1 MHNLVKISNK
11 IKKFNEKISVS
22 GDKSISIRCV
32 LLATQAI
39 GISRIYNLLESED
52 VLNALKSIK
61 RLGVNYKKKKNFYEI
76 ESFGLRSLNKLN
88 RVVVNAGNS
97 GTLARLILG
106 ILVDNDNEVTLK
118 GDNSLSGR
126 DFTRVIEPLKKFGV
140 NFIVKKKNLPLI
152 IKGTKFLRPINYY
165 EKLGSAQCKSA
176 VMLAALKTP
185 GITKIKAKK
194 SRNHTELMFKELEIP
209 IKVIK
214 EKYYDLIEIR
224 GLTNFNSFEYRVPG
238 DLSSSAFFLV
248 LTLLSKESKIR
259 ITNVNINETRTGI
272 IKILNRMNAKIVYK
286 NKKKYKGEIVSDI
299 LVKSVNNLKG
309 IRCPKSLNSS
319 AIDEFLIIFLV
330 AAKAKGISTFS
341 DLGELN
347 KKESPRLNIAIKL
360 LKMMGIKILRKNND
374 IKIYGNPKLNLKGKF
389 IVKNYNKDHRIFMMS
404 CIAALTFGGNWK
416 IFDKDSTYT
425 SFPHFLKIIK
435 QLGADIIEN

>member
-1 MHNLVKISNK
+1 MHNPVKISNK

>member
-1 MHNLVKISNK
+1 MHNQVKISNK

-140 NFIVKKKNLPLI
+140 NFRVKKKNLPLI

-194 SRNHTELMFKELEIP
+194 SRNHTELMFKELGIP

-214 EKYYDLIEIR
+214 EKYYDFIEIS

-286 NKKKYKGEIVSDI
+286 NKKRYKGEIVSDI

-360 LKMMGIKILRKNND
+360 LKMMGIKVLRKNND
-374 IKIYGNPKLNLKGKF
+374 VKIYGNPKLNLKGKF
-389 IVKNYNKDHRIFMMS
+389 IVKNYSKDHRVFMMS
-404 CIAALTFGGNWK
+404 CIAALTFGGNWE

-425 SFPHFLKIIK
+425 SFPYFLKIIK
-435 QLGADIIEN
+435 QLGAEIIEN

>member
-1 MHNLVKISNK
+1 MHNQVKISNK

-39 GISRIYNLLESED
+39 GTSRIYNLLESED

-61 RLGVNYKKKKNFYEI
+61 KLGANYKKKKDFYEI
-76 ESFGLRSLNKLN
+76 ESFGLRSLNKSN

-140 NFIVKKKNLPLI
+140 NFRVKKKNLPLI

-194 SRNHTELMFKELEIP
+194 SRNHTELMFKELGIP

-214 EKYYDLIEIR
+214 EKYYDFIEIS

-259 ITNVNINETRTGI
+259 IKNVNINETRTGI

-299 LVKSVNNLKG
+299 LVKSVNNLKS

-330 AAKAKGISTFS
+330 AAKAKGVSTFS

-347 KKESPRLNIAIKL
+347 KKESPRLNIAIKF
-360 LKMMGIKILRKNND
+360 LKMMGIKVLRKNND

-389 IVKNYNKDHRIFMMS
+389 IVKNYGKDHRVFMMS

-425 SFPHFLKIIK
+425 SFPYFLKIIK
-435 QLGADIIEN
+435 QLGAEIIEN

>member
-1 MHNLVKISNK
+1 M
-11 IKKFNEKISVS
+11 
-22 GDKSISIRCV
+22 
-32 LLATQAI
+32 
-39 GISRIYNLLESED
+39 
-52 VLNALKSIK
+52 
-61 RLGVNYKKKKNFYEI
+61 
-76 ESFGLRSLNKLN
+76 
-88 RVVVNAGNS
+88 
-97 GTLARLILG
+97 
-106 ILVDNDNEVTLK
+106 
-118 GDNSLSGR
+118 
-126 DFTRVIEPLKKFGV
+126 
-140 NFIVKKKNLPLI
+140 KKKNLPLI

-194 SRNHTELMFKELEIP
+194 SRNHTELMFKELGIP

-214 EKYYDLIEIR
+214 EKYYDFIEIS
-224 GLTNFNSFEYRVPG
+224 GLTNFKSFEYRVPG

-259 ITNVNINETRTGI
+259 IKNVNINETRTGI

-286 NKKKYKGEIVSDI
+286 NKKRYKGEIVSDI

-319 AIDEFLIIFLV
+319 AIDEFLVIFLV

-360 LKMMGIKILRKNND
+360 LKMMGIKVLRKNND
-374 IKIYGNPKLNLKGKF
+374 VKIYGNPKLNLKGKF
-389 IVKNYNKDHRIFMMS
+389 TVKNYSKDHRVFMMS
-404 CIAALTFGGNWK
+404 CIAALTFGGNWE

-425 SFPHFLKIIK
+425 SFPYFLKIIK
-435 QLGADIIEN
+435 QLGAEIIEN

>member
-61 RLGVNYKKKKNFYEI
+61 RLGVNYKKKKKFYEI

>member
-22 GDKSISIRCV
+22 GDKSISIRCI

>member
-1 MHNLVKISNK
+1 MHNQVKISNK

-39 GISRIYNLLESED
+39 GTSRIYNLLESED

-61 RLGVNYKKKKNFYEI
+61 KLGANYKKKKDFYEI
-76 ESFGLRSLNKLN
+76 ESFGLRSLNKSN

-140 NFIVKKKNLPLI
+140 NFKVKKKNLPLI

-194 SRNHTELMFKELEIP
+194 SRNHTELMFKELGIP

-214 EKYYDLIEIR
+214 EKYYDFIEIS

-259 ITNVNINETRTGI
+259 IKNVNINETRTGI

-286 NKKKYKGEIVSDI
+286 NKKRYKGEIVSDI

-330 AAKAKGISTFS
+330 AAKAKGVSTFS

-347 KKESPRLNIAIKL
+347 KKESPRLNIAIKF
-360 LKMMGIKILRKNND
+360 LKMMGIKVLRKNND
-374 IKIYGNPKLNLKGKF
+374 VKIYGNPKLNLKGKF
-389 IVKNYNKDHRIFMMS
+389 IVKNYSKDHRVFMMS
-404 CIAALTFGGNWK
+404 CIAALTFGGNWE

-425 SFPHFLKIIK
+425 SFPYFLKIIK
-435 QLGADIIEN
+435 QLGAEIIEN

>member
-1 MHNLVKISNK
+1 MHNPVKISNK

-22 GDKSISIRCV
+22 GDKSISIRCI